1 MFVEQYALTLSQ
13 GSHVGSQ
20 WGHWPSQHGAM
31 CRVLQEK
38 GEGGDSCFPK
48 QHVQSRPPNSGS
60 QSQHFNIENH
70 RILSKC
76 WHSTAQLPYEL
87 RSHCLH
93 SDSASVP
100 APAPA
105 LSPTTLTRTLVSPLS
120 HSFLLLLSPA
130 HPQTATGSVPV
141 YIFSPAPI
149 RRLPRCLPSL
159 SVQQETAVCLS
170 HQPPH

>member
-1 MFVEQYALTLSQ
+1 
-13 GSHVGSQ
+13 
-20 WGHWPSQHGAM
+20 M

-48 QHVQSRPPNSGS
+48 QHVQARPPNNGS

-105 LSPTTLTRTLVSPLS
+105 LSPPNPHPHPCVPSFPFSPLTPFSSTPLDCYWLSTGIHILTCSNKKTPWVSPILVC
-120 HSFLLLLSPA
+120 P
-130 HPQTATGSVPV
+130 TGNCSV
-141 YIFSPAPI
+141 S
-149 RRLPRCLPSL
+149 LPSATSL
-159 SVQQETAVCLS
+159 RSCWGPGRASNLPAWLR
-170 HQPPH
+170 HQLWSEV